1 MEKITFE
8 SLPVKVQIL
17 LDEVQE
23 IKSIL
28 LKELKPKETTKQYPC
43 YLSIDKALDFI
54 KDQGFTLSKSTLY
67 KYTAKRLVPFS
78 TFNGRIVF
86 ESKELI
92 TWCISQQNKRYNNK

>member
-1 MEKITFE
+1 MITE
-8 SLPVKVQIL
+8 TTHDTVPKTLDLIYREL
-17 LDEVQE
+17 LA
-23 IKSIL
+23 
-28 LKELKPKETTKQYPC
+28 LKQELKTKETTEQYSS

-92 TWCISQQNKRYNNK
+92 TWCISKRNRRYNNK

>member
-1 MEKITFE
+1 MMTETTHDTVPKTLDLIYRE
-8 SLPVKVQIL
+8 L
-17 LDEVQE
+17 LALKQE
-23 IKSIL
+23 F
-28 LKELKPKETTKQYPC
+28 KPKETTKQYSS

-67 KYTAKRLVPFS
+67 KYTSKQSIPFS